1 MIPRAGLSL
10 IRVLVVGACALAV
23 VGFAGCGGDSENKYS
38 EADLQTARKEG
49 AAQQKLKDVQAQQAQ
64 DQKRLEKELA
74 ELKKDKKSGSSKK
87 SGDSSSSSGSSSG
100 GGGGGTSGG
109 ATASSGSSCGDGV
122 SISGPT
128 TCGFAANIASEFR
141 SSGPGVVA
149 AYSPT
154 TGKLYTMSCSA
165 SGVCSGG
172 TTSGGS
178 VVYVR

>member
-10 IRVLVVGACALAV
+10 IRVVVLGACALAV
-23 VGFAGCGGDSENKYS
+23 VGFAGCGGDSSQKYS
-38 EADLQTARKEG
+38 EADLQAARKEG
-49 AAQQKLKDVQAQQAQ
+49 AAQQKLKDVQVQQAA

-74 ELKKDKKSGSSKK
+74 ELKKEKKGGSSKK
-87 SGDSSSSSGSSSG
+87 SSDSGSSSSSSSG

-109 ATASSGSSCGDGV
+109 ASASSGSSCGDGV

>member
-23 VGFAGCGGDSENKYS
+23 VGFAGCGGDSSGKYS
-38 EADLQTARKEG
+38 EADLQAARKEG
-49 AAQQKLKDVQAQQAQ
+49 AAQQKLKDVQVQQAA

-74 ELKKDKKSGSSKK
+74 ELKKEKKSGGSKK
-87 SGDSSSSSGSSSG
+87 SSDSSSGSSSG

>member
-10 IRVLVVGACALAV
+10 IRLVVLGACALAV
-23 VGFAGCGGDSENKYS
+23 VGFSGCGGDSGNKYS

-74 ELKKDKKSGSSKK
+74 ELKKEKKSGSGKK
-87 SGDSSSSSGSSSG
+87 SSGGGSSSSSVSN
-100 GGGGGTSGG
+100 GGGTSGG
-109 ATASSGSSCGDGV
+109 TNASSGSSCGDGV